1 VISPLSGR
9 ITAQTAALGAY
20 VRTETELFRISNPRL
35 VQVEAQLAALDAAR
49 VHAGDPAILM
59 LPNGAT
65 ARAVVRAVTPALD
78 PQTRT
83 QTAVLSVPEGLPLA
97 PGETL
102 QVRISLK
109 STAATGIVL
118 PEEAVQIIDGHDAVF
133 VRTRSGF
140 GVRHVAVGSRG
151 AGRASIIS
159 GLNAGE
165 SIATRNAFLLKAE
178 LGKGAEDEE

>member
-1 VISPLSGR
+1 MCVGKQRRLS
-9 ITAQTAALGAY
+9 A
-20 VRTETELFRISNPRL
+20 VPRH
-35 VQVEAQLAALDAAR
+35 QSQ
-49 VHAGDPAILM
+49 P
-59 LPNGAT
+59 
-65 ARAVVRAVTPALD
+65 
-78 PQTRT
+78 
-83 QTAVLSVPEGLPLA
+83 
-97 PGETL
+97 
-102 QVRISLK
+102 
-109 STAATGIVL
+109 AATL
-118 PEEAVQIIDGHDAVF
+118 PVPAPDVAGHDAVF